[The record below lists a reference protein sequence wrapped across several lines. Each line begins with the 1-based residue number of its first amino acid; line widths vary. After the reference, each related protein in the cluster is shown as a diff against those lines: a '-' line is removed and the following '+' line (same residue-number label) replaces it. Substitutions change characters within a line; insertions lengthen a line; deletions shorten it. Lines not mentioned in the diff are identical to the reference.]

1 MLPRL
6 LQVRRQVHHAV
17 RHPEQPQEGQQ
28 PAQQQAG
35 GPGSH
40 HPDDS
45 VQFLSW
51 LLAISKVFDEAMAVA
66 RTVVVAGVG
75 SGRNSLRDWLK

>member
-1 MLPRL
+1 
-6 LQVRRQVHHAV
+6 VRRQVHHAA
-17 RHPEQPQEGQQ
+17 RHPDQQPQGQQ
-28 PAQQQAG
+28 PAQEAAV
-35 GPGSH
+35 PGSH